1 METLRQES
9 FKKLRAP
16 CVELSSV
23 GLGFRGRQNTPNDVF
38 QALSPVY
45 NVLAQLADKDALDE
59 KLAEYAFFPLS
70 HIFNE
75 TQRLPARTLELAVN
89 CLRILIAKGWRRR
102 LSPQLGKQL
111 IILLTLVVGGAPNQ
125 ASGGQSLQSQPV
137 ELGIACFN
145 CFAAIFNVLEGPVAK
160 QTIYHEIG
168 TATIVDQAVYI
179 LLEGVSD
186 GPSDEFCVAAAEAL
200 RALFDRV
207 TDRVVL
213 ASIMPRTVSALT
225 KVLKPTTQIRRSFR
239 VLSIC
244 LQILSN
250 LLRNVLNDQVASSV
264 TEEPHKSQQA
274 DNQRADDRVALDG
287 SWLKATTTQIRLAL
301 ANVIQIR
308 RHERQEVQ
316 AALLDLCSMVIEDC
330 SATLHDSIPLMVE
343 TIVILSIS
351 EDQSPNQAYTTLK
364 HLATTYPVVLDTL
377 KDSLHTWVTAFPR
390 TMQGNDETAKQWGIK
405 QISTAFQVLSQ
416 VQSGS
421 DILTSALASGLCDS
435 AAAAVNQASRNTQLV
450 NQDAVEN
457 LSLDVLHGDNRS
469 LTFSPV
475 LLGHRSQQQTLK
487 DLQSM
492 IVRLNSSESGSEI
505 TRSII
510 GQIHRASGDAVVAP
524 FWLALNFLKTG
535 SHLTGILDDFI
546 SLDHIEIS
554 VQSLSSKAMIEELY
568 YYSLPLL
575 DQPLAET
582 SRDWRISA
590 LALEAVALQAQQLGE
605 AFRPELM
612 DALYPVLQLLASNN
626 SNLQRHAMV
635 CLDILTNSCKYE
647 DTSTMIIENVDY
659 LVNSVGL
666 KLNTFD
672 VSPYPPQVLFMMVKL
687 CGARLIPYLDDLVDS
702 MFGILDMYHG
712 YPRLV
717 ETMFKTLAAVV
728 EEGTKTPSLLA
739 ITNGEAKAVD
749 HRKRQYQR
757 LLVSTLA
764 EDLAARRTKRVKYM
778 DEDVE
783 DDEERVS
790 HPKQPWKAEP
800 EKVESLDADNLSDIL
815 NADES
820 EEPLPPPREPE
831 DEEKPLSKSHT
842 ILLHIVKSIPS
853 HLTSP
858 SPYLRRSLLS
868 VLIQGFPALAQNENS
883 FLPVINDLW
892 PAVASKIS
900 FPSSL
905 SGETSTALMT
915 RDPSTT
921 STNAINSS
929 SIRKIEEFDFKEETF
944 VSTASCEAIEVMCKT
959 AGDFMASRVEA
970 EFPRWER
977 IYRRTWDKVRQ
988 DAEKALE
995 RRAHHQSSNAHPS
1008 ETHTPPET
1016 HLSLF
1021 LSHSLSLVIPGSS
1034 SSSTAG
1040 ARAFTPHHT
1049 LWRALLSLF
1058 VTLLTHVRLPLSMG
1072 DQICEFLADWITLYV
1087 GPNYYSQFH
1096 LQAADSASDIPA
1108 AQRAELEPVQ
1118 AAIQAME
1125 TWNADLT
1132 WFIFQR
1138 RKGPAVATLNKSKA
1152 GDGAPMICEIP
1163 ENPLESWSLL
1173 ANRLKFAP
1181 VVF

>member
-1 METLRQES
+1 METQRQES
-9 FKKLRAP
+9 FKKLRTP

-23 GLGFRGRQNTPNDVF
+23 GLAFRGRQKTPNDVF
-38 QALSPVY
+38 QALNPVY
-45 NVLAQLADKDALDE
+45 NVLTELADKDALDE

-75 TQRLPARTLELAVN
+75 TQRLPARTLELAVD
-89 CLRILIAKGWRRR
+89 CLRILIAKGWRRH

-111 IILLTLVVGGAPNQ
+111 IILLTLIVGGAPNEV
-125 ASGGQSLQSQPV
+125 SGGQSLHSQPV

-145 CFAAIFNVLEGPVAK
+145 CFAAIFSVLEGPKAK
-160 QTIYHEIG
+160 QTIFHEIG

-200 RALFDRV
+200 RALFDRI

-213 ASIMPRTVSALT
+213 ASIMPRTVSTLT

-239 VLSIC
+239 VISIC
-244 LQILSN
+244 LQILTN
-250 LLRNVLNDQVASSV
+250 LLRSVLNDQATSSV
-264 TEEPHKSQQA
+264 TEESNRTQQA
-274 DNQRADDRVALDG
+274 VDRVVLDA

-351 EDQSPNQAYTTLK
+351 EDQLPNHAYITLK
-364 HLATTYPVVLDTL
+364 HLATTYSVVLDTL

-435 AAAAVNQASRNTQLV
+435 VAAAVNQGSRNPSPVTQDV
-450 NQDAVEN
+450 VEN
-457 LSLDVLHGDNRS
+457 LSLDVLHRDNRS
-469 LTFSPV
+469 LTFPSI

-524 FWLALNFLKTG
+524 FWLALNFLRTG
-535 SHLTGILDDFI
+535 SQLTCILDDFI

-612 DALYPVLQLLASNN
+612 DALYPVLQLLASGN
-626 SNLQRHAMV
+626 STLQRHAMV

-659 LVNSVGL
+659 LVNSVAL

-712 YPRLV
+712 YPKLV
-717 ETMFKTLAAVV
+717 ETMFKTLAAIV

-739 ITNGEAKAVD
+739 ITNGDLKPID
-749 HRKRQYQR
+749 HRKRQYER
-757 LLVSTLA
+757 LLVPTLA
-764 EDLAARRTKRVKYM
+764 EDLAARRTKRARYM
-778 DEDVE
+778 DEDLE

-800 EKVESLDADNLSDIL
+800 EKVESLDADNLSDVL

-820 EEPLPPPREPE
+820 EEPLPPPRQPE

-868 VLIQGFPALAQNENS
+868 ILIQGFPALAQNENS

-900 FPSSL
+900 FPSSMF
-905 SGETSTALMT
+905 SETSSTALVAK
-915 RDPSTT
+915 DPSTP
-921 STNAINSS
+921 STRAVDSS
-929 SIRKIEEFDFKEETF
+929 GARRIHEFDFKEETF
-944 VSTASCEAIEVMCKT
+944 VSTAACEAIEVMCKT
-959 AGDFMASRVEA
+959 AGDFMASRIEA

-988 DAEKALE
+988 DAERALE
-995 RRAHHQSSNAHPS
+995 RRAHHQSSKTLSS
-1008 ETHTPPET
+1008 ETQTASET
-1016 HLSLF
+1016 QLPLS

-1034 SSSTAG
+1034 SSSSSTMG

-1058 VTLLTHVRLPLSMG
+1058 MTLLTHVRLPLSTG

-1087 GPNYYSQFH
+1087 GADYYSQFH
-1096 LQAADSASDIPA
+1096 LQATVSASDIPA
-1108 AQRAELEPVQ
+1108 AQRAELEPVET
-1118 AAIQAME
+1118 AIQAME

-1132 WFIFQR
+1132 WFIFQQ
-1138 RKGPAVATLNKSKA
+1138 RKVQAIATSSRSKA
-1152 GDGAPMICEIP
+1152 STVVPIISEIS
-1163 ENPLESWSLL
+1163 ENPLESWSSL

-1181 VVF
+1181 PVF